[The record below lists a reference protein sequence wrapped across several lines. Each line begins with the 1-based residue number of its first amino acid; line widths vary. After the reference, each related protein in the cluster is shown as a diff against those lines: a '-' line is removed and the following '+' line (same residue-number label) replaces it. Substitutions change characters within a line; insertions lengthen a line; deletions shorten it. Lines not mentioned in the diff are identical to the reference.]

1 MTKIIPLLILLGGCA
16 HAPASQVLFEEP
28 FPRVEIPDVEIPANN
43 DEWCKETRPV
53 GPGSELACVGM
64 LVPPNELEALLDESD
79 LLVQAKRAL
88 SVSYDGRQ
96 SDREGAEEILEA
108 QEYQTKAAH
117 NAQPKMVLL
126 GAGIGSVSVLAV
138 MIAILLTRP

>member
-1 MTKIIPLLILLGGCA
+1 MTKMIPLLILLGGCA

-43 DEWCKETRPV
+43 DEWCVNTQPI
-53 GPGSELACVGM
+53 GPGIDPDCVGM

-79 LLVQAKRAL
+79 LLAQAKLAL
-88 SVSYDGRQ
+88 DVSYKGRQ
-96 SDREGAEEILEA
+96 SDREAAEEILEA
-108 QEYQTKAAH
+108 QEYQTKAAR

-126 GAGIGSVSVLAV
+126 GAGIGSVSVLSV